1 MLRPFR
7 CNDIRRALRR
17 AYRYRESNHRQRL
30 LRVRR
35 FDRHQCRPDLNDLC
49 RMTDSATRPEEEKM
63 NMLPQVLFW
72 LGLICIPFL
81 WLVWYLGPQMEMVR
95 PVLPSI
101 SDPALRAALQ
111 WEFGSPFGQ

>member
-1 MLRPFR
+1 
-7 CNDIRRALRR
+7 
-17 AYRYRESNHRQRL
+17 
-30 LRVRR
+30 
-35 FDRHQCRPDLNDLC
+35 
-49 RMTDSATRPEEEKM
+49 MTDSATRPEEEKM

-72 LGLICIPFL
+72 LGLICIPFS

-111 WEFGSPFGQ
+111 EAHGERLGIWVAIWPVTLLVLSQILDSWF